1 MERSTWRGTV
11 QSALKK
17 KGKKDDG
24 GVGNK
29 CAEVTGG
36 QLHTMFTSLMDVPSG
51 TDFSELG
58 EDNEFT
64 WNQFYVKVWGA
75 RDFELHTPMA
85 MQNATGLAV
94 PLTFLLI
101 DSQLLVDLIANPKML
116 LNIRKVRGND
126 NIRVH
131 CNNGVNIMLQNC
143 QVQTNRDLQHH
154 FNVKDDK

>member
-1 MERSTWRGTV
+1 
-11 QSALKK
+11 
-17 KGKKDDG
+17 
-24 GVGNK
+24 
-29 CAEVTGG
+29 
-36 QLHTMFTSLMDVPSG
+36 
-51 TDFSELG
+51 
-58 EDNEFT
+58 
-64 WNQFYVKVWGA
+64 
-75 RDFELHTPMA
+75 MA

-131 CNNGVNIMLQNC
+131 CNNGVNIMLQYC